1 MRGKASIS
9 CASQWIENEKK
20 NHSRKIL
27 PLAIA
32 GMFGFMTLTLESCQP
47 DSSPSNVRTIGDDSS
62 KSEASR
68 DSAASSE
75 NIPLPDETDDS
86 ESEDQSLDLAGPLL
100 VAPSGLGEF
109 AVAISTSEKVCS
121 GIFITPKKILTA
133 ASCLISD
140 SYNWGKMVPIYF
152 SIEKIIRSPGL
163 ANELLYNRA
172 ETPDIAPEIFANP
185 SFLSIYRVANAPQP
199 DASQHLV
206 AKDNSGL
213 KFFKEIS
220 DAAVIDLS
228 RTGRG
233 MNESLFANSAA
244 IIKPV
249 TDPARVN
256 KIISSLS
263 TTYSTSTS
271 RSLLILGS
279 GKRPN
284 NDPLIKANIIRL
296 PRPANAGGSYLNYS
310 DLNGEFALSY
320 AFGSSLRSYP
330 CEGDDGAPLMYQTS
344 QSGKLV
350 FEIIAV
356 TNLKRQ
362 DGCLGP
368 DGSKFKFTRLD
379 SQVTAGWIRKQVS
392 CTTDCGTDDYK
403 SAYLSTHSTFIK
415 GNPIFVRSDQ
425 AIDSSSLQTRLLMQR
440 DGNLVAYCKKDGR
453 VAWASG
459 TNAPNGRILT
469 IGVWNNPTPRI
480 IFSPIR
486 RNAQY
491 FRNQGTGIDFVG
503 DYFYRSQR
511 WPKER
516 LPDEDLAG
524 FGSFPIPN
532 NNPNGSAI
540 LSLQD
545 DGMELSWTTDTVGA
559 VVPPDRILLKKIS
572 WASCTSAPPSAP
584 PPPPPPPG
592 GGTDCRKVV
601 AIAREAGQCSNACAS
616 IRGKWTGIY
625 SSLRCSC
632 LVCR

>member
-1 MRGKASIS
+1 MGGKASIS

-62 KSEASR
+62 KSELSR

-75 NIPLPDETDDS
+75 NIPLPEVTDDS
-86 ESEDQSLDLAGPLL
+86 ESDDQALDLAGPLL

-172 ETPDIAPEIFANP
+172 ETPSIVPEVLGNP
-185 SFLSIYRVANAPQP
+185 SFLSIYRVFNAPQP

-206 AKDNSGL
+206 TRDRSGL
-213 KFFKEIS
+213 DFFKSIS
-220 DAAVIDLS
+220 DAAVIDLNGI
-228 RTGRG
+228 GRG
-233 MNESLFANSAA
+233 MNESLFANSKVT
-244 IIKPV
+244 IKPA
-249 TDPARVN
+249 TDTARVN

-263 TTYSTSTS
+263 ATYSTSSS

-279 GKRPN
+279 GKRPD

-296 PRPANAGGSYLNYS
+296 PRPENAGGSYINYS
-310 DLNGEFALSY
+310 NLNGEFALSY
-320 AFGSSLRSYP
+320 GFGAQLRSYP
-330 CEGDDGAPLMYQTS
+330 CDGDDGAPLMYQTS

-379 SQVTAGWIRKQVS
+379 SQVTAAWIRKQLS

-440 DGNLVAYCKKDGR
+440 DGNLVAY
-453 VAWASG
+453 
-459 TNAPNGRILT
+459 
-469 IGVWNNPTPRI
+469 
-480 IFSPIR
+480 
-486 RNAQY
+486 
-491 FRNQGTGIDFVG
+491 
-503 DYFYRSQR
+503 
-511 WPKER
+511 
-516 LPDEDLAG
+516 
-524 FGSFPIPN
+524 
-532 NNPNGSAI
+532 
-540 LSLQD
+540 
-545 DGMELSWTTDTVGA
+545 
-559 VVPPDRILLKKIS
+559 
-572 WASCTSAPPSAP
+572 
-584 PPPPPPPG
+584 
-592 GGTDCRKVV
+592 
-601 AIAREAGQCSNACAS
+601 
-616 IRGKWTGIY
+616 
-625 SSLRCSC
+625 
-632 LVCR
+632 